1 MNYNNGTGQKV
12 ASKSSWKS
20 MLIMRGL
27 LLAIFAVI
35 IVWAVQKFDW
45 SLIWAQLRAAS
56 IPLEI
61 AMAAAWL
68 AALFFR
74 PLRLF
79 VLMAAMAPDV
89 KRRYWPIWSADVI
102 AMAMNSVIPMRAGD
116 MMMAFVLRQGLGVG
130 LLRGTSMV
138 FVDRFFDFATV
149 IVMFVVMLAAAP
161 TFVPWAGDVTV
172 TLVVALVLLVGGL
185 VLAVRLH
192 RVWSSFLERLFVRLP
207 PHVGEKWH
215 ERARDLLGGLAS
227 IDRPATIA
235 IVLAL
240 SVLMWGTISASYWF
254 GVQAVWPHMT
264 IPAAA
269 FVASALALSFVVPL
283 APGGFGVYHGV
294 AVVALSLFGV
304 PAEPALAFAI
314 VAHAFQMG
322 SSLVFG
328 AFCLLWHGMSIR
340 SLAAARQ
347 PAPDLEAATRRL
359 TGSARP

>member
-1 MNYNNGTGQKV
+1 MTGRWSLRWLVKATISV
-12 ASKSSWKS
+12 C
-20 MLIMRGL
+20 
-27 LLAIFAVI
+27 LAVVI
-35 IVWAVQKFDW
+35 IWVGTRLDW
-45 SLIWAQLRAAS
+45 GRIWQQLEGASL
-56 IPLEI
+56 PLEL
-61 AMAAAWL
+61 AMAVAWTG
-68 AALFFR
+68 ALLIRPFR
-74 PLRLF
+74 IM
-79 VLMAAMAPDV
+79 VLMGAMAPEV
-89 KRRYWPIWSADVI
+89 RRRYWAVWSADVI
-102 AMAMNSVIPMRAGD
+102 AMAVNSVVPMRTGD
-116 MMMAFVLRQGLGVG
+116 MLMPFVLNQDLGIRTARAMSVV
-130 LLRGTSMV
+130 L
-138 FVDRFFDFATV
+138 VDRFFDFATV

-161 TFVPWAGDVTV
+161 TFVPWASDVTV
-172 TLVVALVLLVGGL
+172 TLVIALVLLVGGL
-185 VLAVRLH
+185 VLAVHLH
-192 RVWSSFLERLFVRLP
+192 RIWSAFLERLFDRLP
-207 PHVGEKWH
+207 PHRGEKWH

-269 FVASALALSFVVPL
+269 FVASALALSFVVPI

-328 AFCLLWHGMSIR
+328 GFCLLWHGMSLR

-347 PAPDLEAATRRL
+347 TDA
-359 TGSARP
+359 